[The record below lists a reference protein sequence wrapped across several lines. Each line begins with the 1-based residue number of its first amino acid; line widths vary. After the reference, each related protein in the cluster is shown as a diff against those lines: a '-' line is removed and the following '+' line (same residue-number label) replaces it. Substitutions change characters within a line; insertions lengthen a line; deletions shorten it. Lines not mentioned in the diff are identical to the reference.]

1 MFRSHQNRHQTAS
14 YDAQPRVISML
25 AEDVKSFA
33 KVKSADLVE
42 EIGIF
47 SSEEHKS
54 GSYPSKE
61 NIPLEKPAAL
71 L

>member
-1 MFRSHQNRHQTAS
+1 
-14 YDAQPRVISML
+14 ML

-33 KVKSADLVE
+33 KVKSANLVE

-54 GSYPSKE
+54 GSFPS
-61 NIPLEKPAAL
+61 NDNVPMEKPAAL
-71 L
+71 I

>member
-14 YDAQPRVISML
+14 FDAQPRVISML
-25 AEDVKSFA
+25 AEDVKSSA
-33 KVKSADLVE
+33 KVKSANLVE

-54 GSYPSKE
+54 GSFPS
-61 NIPLEKPAAL
+61 NDNVTMEKPTAL
-71 L
+71 I